1 MFTKYLS
8 FEDTLK
14 ENILFGSSEK
24 LNQIKYKKAIEIA
37 QCQQFLGTNINKLSG
52 GEKQRIGIA
61 RAIYNSNDLLI
72 LDEPTSNLDKKT
84 AEKFIKN

>member
-1 MFTKYLS
+1 MLPTKGSIKVNNKLINNYDFMRNFGNIGYCSQNTYL

-52 GEKQRIGIA
+52 GENRE
-61 RAIYNSNDLLI
+61 SV
-72 LDEPTSNLDKKT
+72 
-84 AEKFIKN
+84 